1 MLFFNMVTY
10 TQLSLDLKNKNI
22 WPNITT
28 ISFVQNIPQ
37 INRKYIWAQ
46 KNIYRESLRNI
57 LFLQNKH
64 VVLIKYL

>member
-46 KNIYRESLRNI
+46 K
-57 LFLQNKH
+57 
-64 VVLIKYL
+64 KYL